1 MLTGDVLN
9 VQGVRGGAVVGIA
22 VDQVDRSPVPDRFVT
37 QLCPVTC
44 TEQSSTWEAAPFDW
58 FHSET
63 LSTIFPRMQYRK
75 VTRHHSVFN
84 FLHELLKIT
93 LKEGVRDDH
102 PSVRL

>member
-22 VDQVDRSPVPDRFVT
+22 VDQVDRSPVSGQIRDPALPRYMYGTV
-37 QLCPVTC
+37 
-44 TEQSSTWEAAPFDW
+44 FDMGSRAVRLVS
-58 FHSET
+58 FRNVVYD
-63 LSTIFPRMQYRK
+63 FPRMQYRK

-93 LKEGVRDDH
+93 LKERVRDDH

>member
-44 TEQSSTWEAAPFDW
+44 TEQSST
-58 FHSET
+58 
-63 LSTIFPRMQYRK
+63 
-75 VTRHHSVFN
+75 
-84 FLHELLKIT
+84 
-93 LKEGVRDDH
+93 
-102 PSVRL
+102 